1 MPPSTSLLTL
11 VRPVPSEGSFLGCS
25 SGKGIENLFSLPFL
39 KYKQPTYKCQG
50 KSHTLWS
57 GTDGHGGFHIT
68 EGAETVKTKGIR
80 GKRRKISNHMTR
92 STCQNVMLMRL
103 FKASVNS
110 SVVDKNL
117 AATPSCE
124 DSSPWLSK
132 EAQVS
137 HSSPSTQ
144 RGMPPSIPYTT
155 SLQKL
160 APHLRNSW
168 HTGSCTSPL
177 PLALWS
183 PEVRSQAYAL
193 LSSQSL
199 R

>member
-1 MPPSTSLLTL
+1 MPPSTFLLTL
-11 VRPVPSEGSFLGCS
+11 VRPVPSEGSFPGYS
-25 SGKGIENLFSLPFL
+25 SGKGIGNLFSLPFL

-57 GTDGHGGFHIT
+57 GIDGHGGFHIT
-68 EGAETVKTKGIR
+68 EEAENVKTKGIR
-80 GKRRKISNHMTR
+80 GKRRKISNHTTR

-103 FKASVNS
+103 FKASVNN
-110 SVVDKNL
+110 SVVDRNL
-117 AATPSCE
+117 AATPSCG

-144 RGMPPSIPYTT
+144 RGMPSIPYAT

-168 HTGSCTSPL
+168 HTGSCISPL
-177 PLALWS
+177 PLALWKPGICS
-183 PEVRSQAYAL
+183 A
-193 LSSQSL
+193 
-199 R
+199 